1 MSLWNK
7 IRSLLDLF
15 NPTADPLYS
24 WKETRKSNGYSRSKK
39 EKTSTSPLLYLASFS
54 QLFNKQAVKFIRH
67 VSSEIT
73 PISRKPENSQPL
85 LLLSHFSTRSAIVN
99 SSESS
104 QMHEETNCL
113 EVERVNTS
121 TFGQEQAIRSPL
133 FVHGSLTMWNCSQKD
148 DSFPGIST
156 SAEFHLKRKG
166 GELAG
171 TCSYRHGGMCSR
183 QQYHH
188 NRAHLHSHKVIFW
201 KVSWSV

>member
-1 MSLWNK
+1 MFGKPSSKDSLLSVSNWNHQFKRVWMSLWNK

-113 EVERVNTS
+113 EVESSQYLHLWARTS
-121 TFGQEQAIRSPL
+121 
-133 FVHGSLTMWNCSQKD
+133 
-148 DSFPGIST
+148 
-156 SAEFHLKRKG
+156 
-166 GELAG
+166 
-171 TCSYRHGGMCSR
+171 Y
-183 QQYHH
+183 
-188 NRAHLHSHKVIFW
+188 
-201 KVSWSV
+201 